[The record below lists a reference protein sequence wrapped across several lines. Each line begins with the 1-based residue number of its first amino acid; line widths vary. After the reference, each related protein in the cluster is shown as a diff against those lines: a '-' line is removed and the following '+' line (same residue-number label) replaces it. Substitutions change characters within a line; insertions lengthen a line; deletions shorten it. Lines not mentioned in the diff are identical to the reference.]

1 MKKLENLQKYINAC
15 EDNMSIAEK
24 EQEKFIEEVLSVYGN
39 EIEGITNHLDMYAYH
54 LEGEIYDYNGDI
66 KKIKSILIN
75 YKDNLEMGIEKR
87 KNELELARLKQGSI
101 NVSANANN
109 ANSINISLTLEQ
121 ALENIRKI
129 SDDILCK
136 EETDEMQELNRVVTM
151 YLDFAEDQARRHIP
165 MYMKN
170 WETYL
175 NNFLNMTGRDVLS
188 GAGHISAQQ
197 AKTYAYEQY
206 ELYDENRKKIEVNE
220 VDLLVEE
227 TKQIL
232 PFKMH

>member
-39 EIEGITNHLDMYAYH
+39 KIDGITNHLDMYAYH

-75 YKDNLEMGIEKR
+75 YKDNLEMEIEKR
-87 KNELELARLKQGSI
+87 KNELELARLKQGSV

-109 ANSINISLTLEQ
+109 ANPINISLTLEQ

-136 EETDEMQELNRVVTM
+136 EEI
-151 YLDFAEDQARRHIP
+151 EDKLCGISEAV
-165 MYMKN
+165 K
-170 WETYL
+170 
-175 NNFLNMTGRDVLS
+175 RDKGKAKDKIVAVLKFVADK
-188 GAGHISAQQ
+188 GADA
-197 AKTYAYEQY
+197 
-206 ELYDENRKKIEVNE
+206 
-220 VDLLVEE
+220 LVA
-227 TKQIL
+227 IL
-232 PFKMH
+232 PYLGQMAGIL

>member
-39 EIEGITNHLDMYAYH
+39 KIDGITNHLDMYAYH

-75 YKDNLEMGIEKR
+75 YKDNLEMEIEKR

-109 ANSINISLTLEQ
+109 ANPINISLTLEQ
-121 ALENIRKI
+121 ALENIRSEAVKRDKGKAKDKI
-129 SDDILCK
+129 
-136 EETDEMQELNRVVTM
+136 V
-151 YLDFAEDQARRHIP
+151 A
-165 MYMKN
+165 
-170 WETYL
+170 
-175 NNFLNMTGRDVLS
+175 VLKFVADK
-188 GAGHISAQQ
+188 GADA
-197 AKTYAYEQY
+197 
-206 ELYDENRKKIEVNE
+206 
-220 VDLLVEE
+220 LVA
-227 TKQIL
+227 IL
-232 PFKMH
+232 PYLGQMAGIL

>member
-24 EQEKFIEEVLSVYGN
+24 EQEKFIEEVLSVFGN
-39 EIEGITNHLDMYAYH
+39 EIDGITNHLDMYAYH

-75 YKDNLEMGIEKR
+75 YKDNLEMEIEKR

-136 EETDEMQELNRVVTM
+136 EEKEEI
-151 YLDFAEDQARRHIP
+151 EDKLCGISEAV
-165 MYMKN
+165 K
-170 WETYL
+170 
-175 NNFLNMTGRDVLS
+175 RDKGKAKDKIVAVLKFVADK
-188 GAGHISAQQ
+188 GADA
-197 AKTYAYEQY
+197 
-206 ELYDENRKKIEVNE
+206 
-220 VDLLVEE
+220 LVA
-227 TKQIL
+227 IL
-232 PFKMH
+232 PYLGQMAGIL